1 MANYISI
8 DVGAESGRVS
18 LISFR
23 DEKIYLREIY
33 RFPTGGTFLPV
44 NGREAFVWNIVRFL
58 DEILNGLKMSKNFG
72 EINSIGID
80 TWGLDFALLD
90 RTGMLISLPY
100 HYRDLRT
107 EGMMEYTFKR
117 VGKKYIYENT
127 GIQFMQ
133 INTLYQLLSMVVNN
147 SPLLEIAE
155 TFLMIPDLFNYWLTG
170 VKVCEFTDATTTQFY
185 NPFKKYWSI
194 ELLEKLNIP
203 TKIFPEIVGPGTIL
217 GDLRESVSNRIG
229 YNVKVIATTSHDT
242 ASAVA
247 AVPAANKNF
256 AYISSGTWSLV
267 GVEVDK
273 PIVNELSFKYNFTNE
288 GGYNYTYRFLKNV
301 SGLWLIQ
308 ELRREWYIDN
318 RIISYPEIVKIAAEK
333 RGFQYFIDPDYK
345 EFIFLSNLK
354 MSERI
359 IRYCKETGQKSPKN
373 LGEIARTIFESLAF
387 KYRWVIEKIE
397 KIIGRR
403 IDTIHIVGGGS
414 KNTLLNQLTSD
425 ITRKTVIAGPSE
437 ATTIG
442 NAVVQ
447 MISMNEIGDLKKARK
462 IISNSFKLQKY
473 TPIIDE
479 NIVEEAYTKWLEK
492 TGIKV
497 F

>member
-23 DEKIYLREIY
+23 DEKIYLREVY
-33 RFPTGGTFLPV
+33 RFPTGGTLLPID
-44 NGREAFVWNIVRFL
+44 GREAFVWNIVRFL

-80 TWGLDFALLD
+80 TWGVDFALLD

-107 EGMMEYTFKR
+107 EGMMEYAFKK
-117 VGKKYIYENT
+117 VGKKYIYKNT

-147 SPLLEIAE
+147 SPLLKIAE
-155 TFLMIPDLFNYWLTG
+155 TFLMIPDLFNYWLSG
-170 VKVCEFTDATTTQFY
+170 IKVCEFTDATTTQFY

-203 TKIFPEIVGPGTIL
+203 TKIFPETVGPGTIL

-247 AVPAANKNF
+247 AVPAVNKNF
-256 AYISSGTWSLV
+256 VYISSGTWSLV
-267 GVEVDK
+267 GIEVDK

-288 GGYNYTYRFLKNV
+288 GGYNYTFRFLKNI

-308 ELRREWYIDN
+308 ELRKEWYVNN
-318 RIISYPEIVKIAAEK
+318 RITGYP
-333 RGFQYFIDPDYK
+333 
-345 EFIFLSNLK
+345 
-354 MSERI
+354 
-359 IRYCKETGQKSPKN
+359 
-373 LGEIARTIFESLAF
+373 
-387 KYRWVIEKIE
+387 
-397 KIIGRR
+397 
-403 IDTIHIVGGGS
+403 
-414 KNTLLNQLTSD
+414 
-425 ITRKTVIAGPSE
+425 
-437 ATTIG
+437 
-442 NAVVQ
+442 
-447 MISMNEIGDLKKARK
+447 
-462 IISNSFKLQKY
+462 
-473 TPIIDE
+473 
-479 NIVEEAYTKWLEK
+479 
-492 TGIKV
+492 
-497 F
+497 